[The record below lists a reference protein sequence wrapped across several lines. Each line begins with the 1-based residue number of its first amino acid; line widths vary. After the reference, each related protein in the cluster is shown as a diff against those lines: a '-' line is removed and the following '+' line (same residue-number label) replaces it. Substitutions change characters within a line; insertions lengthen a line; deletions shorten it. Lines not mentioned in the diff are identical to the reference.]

1 MTIIIKR
8 NSTRRT
14 VLKGMGVSLTLPF
27 LESLMPRKAFG
38 ANNSHSAQRI
48 AIVTVPFGM
57 VVDNFHP
64 TQAGR
69 NYELPSTLQPFN
81 QLREDFTVFSNLD
94 HDVRG
99 GHAANH
105 TLLSG
110 VKSTERA
117 GYPDGNVTVDQRAA
131 ELVGHNTRFP
141 SLVFWKD
148 GMSFTRTGVRVPGV
162 ARPSDAF
169 KLMFVDDSAEQK
181 KFNRASV
188 ESSGSILD
196 AILEDARGLNRE
208 LGKTDRQKL
217 EEYFSSIRETEKK
230 LALAEGWID
239 KPKPNVTDQA
249 MKKVADGARDE
260 KIGDNYVEVWLDLM
274 FLALQTDSTR
284 VVSMGVENGNWGL
297 DGVTDSYHTL
307 SHHGQREDPLRQLA
321 IIEQHLMK
329 NLARFVERLKSAEQP
344 GGESLLDSTQV
355 LFGSGLGSGSR
366 HSNTNLP
373 LILAGG
379 GWKHGQHIDAQ
390 RRQPLCNLY
399 LSMLQR
405 MGAEQDYFNRS
416 LSTLTGLDA

>member
-1 MTIIIKR
+1 MR
-8 NSTRRT
+8 
-14 VLKGMGVSLTLPF
+14 
-27 LESLMPRKAFG
+27 
-38 ANNSHSAQRI
+38 Q
-48 AIVTVPFGM
+48 
-57 VVDNFHP
+57 
-64 TQAGR
+64 
-69 NYELPSTLQPFN
+69 
-81 QLREDFTVFSNLD
+81 DFTVFSNLD

-131 ELVGHNTRFP
+131 ELIGHNTRYP

-148 GMSFTRTGVRVPGV
+148 GMNFTRTGVRVP
-162 ARPSDAF
+162 AIAKPSEAF
-169 KLMFVDDSAEQK
+169 KLMFVDDTDEQK

-196 AILEDARGLNRE
+196 AVLEDARGLKRG
-208 LGKTDRQKL
+208 LGEEDRRKL
-217 EEYFSSIRETEKK
+217 EEYFTSIRETEKK
-230 LALAEGWID
+230 LGLAEGWID
-239 KPKPNVTDQA
+239 RPKPRVENAA
-249 MKKVADGARDE
+249 MKKVADGSRDA
-260 KIGDNYVEVWLDLM
+260 KIGDNLVEVWLDLM
-274 FLALQTDSTR
+274 FLAMQTDSTR
-284 VVSMGVENGNWGL
+284 VVSMAVENGNWGL

-307 SHHGQREDPLRQLA
+307 SHHGQREESLSQLA
-321 IIEQHLMK
+321 IIEQHLMT
-329 NLARFVERLKSAEQP
+329 NLARFIARLKSTEQP
-344 GGESLLDSTQV
+344 GGESLLDTTQI

-390 RRQPLCNLY
+390 RGQPLCNLY

-416 LSTLTGLDA
+416 LSTFTGLETKA